1 MNPEEKSAR
10 LKEILA
16 EMGSALI
23 AYSGGAD
30 SSLLAYV
37 AGEVLGRRALAV
49 FEYSPVCPPEE
60 RDEAESLARKMGI
73 RYLSIESDE
82 LQNPLFVAN
91 RPDRCYHCRQELF
104 HRLREIADSE
114 KIDWIID
121 GSNLDDS
128 DDFRPGR
135 RAAAEMGVRSPLC
148 EAGLTKEE
156 IRRLS
161 HGLGLPTWDK
171 PASPCL
177 ASRIPYG
184 TRVTREILSAVSEGE
199 KYLRS
204 LGIRELRLRH
214 HGDIARIE
222 VDRAG
227 MSLLQRDDVRRETVS
242 KLMSLGYTY
251 ITLDLAGFRS
261 GSLNE
266 ALRNEQNGSADPLMR
281 YE

>member
-1 MNPEEKSAR
+1 MNAAGKLTR
-10 LKEILA
+10 LRALLA
-16 EMGSALI
+16 QMGSALI
-23 AYSGGAD
+23 AYSGGTD
-30 SSLLAYV
+30 SSFLAYI
-37 AGEVLGRRALAV
+37 AGEVLGQRALAV
-49 FEYSPVCPPEE
+49 FEHSPACLPEE
-60 RDEAESLARKMGI
+60 RNEAESLAGKIGI

-82 LQNPLFVAN
+82 LRNPLFVAN
-91 RPDRCYHCRQELF
+91 TPDRCYHCRQELF
-104 HRLREIADSE
+104 QRLREIADAE

-121 GSNLDDS
+121 GSNLDDT

-156 IRRLS
+156 IRALS
-161 HGLGLPTWDK
+161 RELALPTWDK

-184 TRVTREILSAVSEGE
+184 TRVTREILSAVGEGE

-227 MSLLQRDDVRRETVS
+227 MALLQKDDVRRETVS

-266 ALRNEQNGSADPLMR
+266 GLLK
-281 YE
+281 

>member
-1 MNPEEKSAR
+1 MMNSEDKLKL

-30 SSLLAYV
+30 SSFLAFV
-37 AGEVLGRRALAV
+37 ANEVLGQRALAV

-60 RDEAESLARKMGI
+60 RDEAQRLARKLGI
-73 RYLSIESDE
+73 RYLAIESDE

-91 RPDRCYHCRQELF
+91 TTDRCYYCRQELF
-104 HRLREIADSE
+104 RKLRELAATE
-114 KIDWIID
+114 KIGWIID
-121 GSNLDDS
+121 GSNFDDQ

-135 RAAAEMGVRSPLC
+135 RAAAELGVRSPLC
-148 EAGLTKEE
+148 EAGLTKDE

-161 HGLGLPTWDK
+161 RDLALPTWDK

-184 TRVTREILSAVSEGE
+184 THVTQEILNTINEGE

-222 VDRAG
+222 VDTVG
-227 MSLLQRDDVRRETVS
+227 MILLHDDRIRRETVC
-242 KLMSLGYTY
+242 KLKSLGYTY
-251 ITLDLAGFRS
+251 ITLDLAGYRS

-266 ALRNEQNGSADPLMR
+266 RLLK
-281 YE
+281 

>member
-1 MNPEEKSAR
+1 MNSQEKLAR
-10 LKEILA
+10 LREILA
-16 EMGSALI
+16 EIGSALI

-30 SSLLAYV
+30 SSFLAFI
-37 AGEVLGRRALAV
+37 AGEVLGQRALAV

-60 RDEAESLARKMGI
+60 RDEAESLAKKLGI
-73 RYLSIESDE
+73 RYLKIESNE

-91 RPDRCYHCRQELF
+91 TPDRCYYCRQELF
-104 HRLREIADSE
+104 HKLREIAAAE

-121 GSNLDDS
+121 GSNFDDQ

-135 RAAAEMGVRSPLC
+135 RAAAELGIRSPLC
-148 EAGLTKEE
+148 EAGLTKDE

-161 HGLGLPTWDK
+161 RGLALPTWDK

-184 TRVTREILSAVSEGE
+184 THVTQEILSTINEGE
-199 KYLRS
+199 KYLKS

-222 VDRAG
+222 VDKEG
-227 MSLLQRDDVRRETVS
+227 MALLQDDVTRRETVS
-242 KLMSLGYTY
+242 KLKSLGFTY
-251 ITLDLAGFRS
+251 VTLDLAGFRS

-266 ALRNEQNGSADPLMR
+266 KLLE
-281 YE
+281 

>member
-1 MNPEEKSAR
+1 MNSEDKLTR

-30 SSLLAYV
+30 SSFLAFI
-37 AGEVLGRRALAV
+37 ASEVLGQQALAV
-49 FEYSPVCPPEE
+49 FEYSPVCPQEE
-60 RDEAESLARKMGI
+60 RDEAHSLARKLGI
-73 RYLSIESDE
+73 RYLEIESDE

-91 RPDRCYHCRQELF
+91 TPDRCYFCRRELF
-104 HRLREIADSE
+104 HNLREIAAAE

-121 GSNLDDS
+121 GSNFDDQ

-135 RAAAEMGVRSPLC
+135 RAADELGIRSPLC
-148 EAGLTKEE
+148 EAGLTKDE

-161 HGLGLPTWDK
+161 HDLALPTWDK

-184 TRVTREILSAVSEGE
+184 THVTREILNTVSEGE

-222 VDRAG
+222 VDEAG
-227 MSLLQRDDVRRETVS
+227 MALLNDDRVRRETVS
-242 KLMSLGYTY
+242 KLKSMGYTY
-251 ITLDLAGFRS
+251 VTLDLAGYRS

-266 ALRNEQNGSADPLMR
+266 KLLK
-281 YE
+281 

>member
-1 MNPEEKSAR
+1 MNSAEKLAQ
-10 LKEILA
+10 LKKILA

-30 SSLLAYV
+30 STFLAYV
-37 AGEVLGRRALAV
+37 AGEVLGQRTLAV

-60 RDEAESLARKMGI
+60 RDEAEALAKNLGI

-82 LQNPLFVAN
+82 LRNPLFVAN
-91 RPDRCYHCRQELF
+91 TPQRCYYCRQELF
-104 HRLREIADSE
+104 HKLREIADSE
-114 KIDWIID
+114 KIDWIAD
-121 GSNLDDS
+121 GSNFDDQ

-148 EAGLTKEE
+148 EAGLTKDE
-156 IRRLS
+156 IRKLS
-161 HGLGLPTWDK
+161 RDLALPTWDK

-184 TRVTREILSAVSEGE
+184 THVTHEILNIISEGE

-222 VDRAG
+222 VDMEG
-227 MSLLQRDDVRRETVS
+227 MALLMDDGVRRETVN
-242 KLMSLGYTY
+242 KLKSLGYTY
-251 ITLDLAGFRS
+251 VTLDLAGYRS

-266 ALRNEQNGSADPLMR
+266 KLLE
-281 YE
+281 